1 MTEAPEWLPVPDF
14 ADRLGVTAS
23 HIRELVRDGSL
34 AAVRR
39 GERQTI
45 QLPADFIVEDDGKPV
60 ILPTLRGTLTLLH
73 DAGFDDASALE
84 WLMNVD
90 AELGMAP
97 LAALREGRRSHVRRV
112 AQALL

>member
-1 MTEAPEWLPVPDF
+1 MTDAPEWLPVPDF
-14 ADRLGVTAS
+14 ADRLGVSAS
-23 HIRELVRDGSL
+23 HIREMVRDGAL

-45 QLPADFIVEDDGKPV
+45 QLPTDFIVEADGVPT
-60 ILPTLRGTLTLLH
+60 ILPTLRGTLTLLR

-84 WLMNVD
+84 WLMSVED
-90 AELGMAP
+90 ELGMTP